1 MPENPQELRDYFDSK
16 VCLKV
21 AQQMLGTAGYYHF
34 LDGQVL
40 AIEELATM
48 QGFRIGQVLLQ
59 SVLDDCQ
66 AVVAALLSR
75 RQSVTFY
82 EACGFSFV
90 PLRRGK
96 ALLKQRQYLKASL
109 SELADADRLERHL
122 TALARSIGFHLPLMI
137 KVL

>member
-1 MPENPQELRDYFDSK
+1 MPENPQELQDYFDSK
-16 VCLKV
+16 VSIKV
-21 AQQMLGTAGYYHF
+21 AQRMLGTAAFYHS
-34 LDGQVL
+34 LDGRVVV
-40 AIEELATM
+40 IEELATM

-59 SVLDDCQ
+59 SVLDDSQ

-82 EACGFSFV
+82 EACGFSLM

-96 ALLKQRQYLKASL
+96 ALLKQRQDLRASL
-109 SELADADRLERHL
+109 SELAEADRLERHL